1 MLVLKINLARDKRGE
16 KFKELL
22 GNIIDYVNCHNLDKI
37 KVTADK
43 DFVEV
48 TAQSSGEYDAVENDN
63 PISVELS
70 VSKNILINNAN
81 KIEDADYQAIKYE
94 LDKFIKY

>member
-16 KFKELL
+16 QFKELL
-22 GNIIDYVNCHNLDKI
+22 GNIIDYVNCQSFDKI
-37 KVTADK
+37 KLTADK

-48 TAQSSGEYDAVENDN
+48 TAQNSSEYDVIENDD

-70 VSKNILINNAN
+70 VSKSILINNAN
-81 KIEDADYQAIKYE
+81 MIEDADYQAIKYE
-94 LDKFIKY
+94 LDKFIKH